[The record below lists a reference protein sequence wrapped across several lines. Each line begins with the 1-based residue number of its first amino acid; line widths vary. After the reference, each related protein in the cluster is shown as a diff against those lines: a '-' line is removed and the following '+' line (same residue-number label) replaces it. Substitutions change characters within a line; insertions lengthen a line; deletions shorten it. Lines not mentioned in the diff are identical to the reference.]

1 MSDSNDFIVISSVW
15 REICVWAVTLND
27 KWQAHAQCEKCAAAS
42 PLLTYQNL
50 STKKIEK
57 RIGRALQKMPI
68 SRLLISRLCVN
79 FRFCVDA
86 AAVAAAP
93 PSTND
98 DFSSSA
104 PLFLFLFVLDFF
116 VVVAFLFLSLSY
128 IFTIMMEYITNGCK
142 AVGCAC
148 ELWAHVDSVANN
160 FLRLTTIKSSA
171 STAIAT
177 NDFDITKPKVDANRT
192 KRFEMFGGPRD
203 VRGTDAGGWWQP
215 PRPRRYDI
223 VKRSAHTHSL
233 DDLHFA
239 FRISSTARFY
249 SSFFSAFSLFRS
261 RMLSCPCSKV
271 SHTTFRCQ

>member
-116 VVVAFLFLSLSY
+116 CCCC
-128 IFTIMMEYITNGCK
+128 IFILVFKLYFYDNDGVYNEWMQGCGMCVWAVSARRFGCK
-142 AVGCAC
+142 QFFTTDNNKIIGVDGDSNQRLRHHKTQSGC
-148 ELWAHVDSVANN
+148 ESH
-160 FLRLTTIKSSA
+160 K
-171 STAIAT
+171 AIW
-177 NDFDITKPKVDANRT
+177 N
-192 KRFEMFGGPRD
+192 
-203 VRGTDAGGWWQP
+203 VRGAERCAWNRCWRLVATTKTETLWYREALRTYTFTWWP
-215 PRPRRYDI
+215 
-223 VKRSAHTHSL
+223 
-233 DDLHFA
+233 A

-261 RMLSCPCSKV
+261 RMLSCPCSKF